1 MERSPSGVA
10 SPSGPDSIAEAA
22 LVGKFILGAIFGGV
36 VVTGGLVIGAALF
49 PPPHGTDA
57 ANANAS
63 PEASALVEAP
73 EPVATPQPA
82 PEAEAATVET
92 TPEPAAAEVETAAK
106 PEPSE
111 PTAAAE
117 PTTAPEPTA
126 ASEATAAPEATTA
139 PEAAPAVTDATP
151 ADSPVTEA
159 APATGETASAESSA
173 DGSPASAPAPQAPAE
188 LAPAALPPA
197 ELLPAETAT
206 PAPVLAQSAPPEPP
220 APDLPGTLTLAE
232 APALALPDKPVQPPA
247 PVAGAAGTGAAGTG
261 AAGTGATVT
270 EVDASAPEPAPTPD
284 TLAEAPAP
292 TPQPDPEAPLTESVE
307 TELAELL
314 PEPQPP
320 AADPEVPVSD
330 PAPETEAEATDL
342 PGSATGEMPGTRP
355 AALPGTPL
363 APEAAEPA
371 PAASVITGRLP
382 RIGDAP
388 PAEPEPEIAEVAP
401 ADDRPIA
408 RFAAP
413 FENPDNKPL
422 VAILLIDSGAPDLDR
437 AGLAALPFPV
447 SFALDPLD
455 PATPG
460 HAALYRAA
468 GREVVMLVTGLPQ
481 GAQPSDVEVA
491 FQSMAQNLPEAVAVM
506 DLASGG
512 FQNDRP
518 LASLVVPVVQ
528 AQGRGLV
535 TWNAGLNAADQ
546 VARRA
551 DLAATTIFRDLAAGG
566 TDRFSL
572 RRTLER
578 VLFKAGQEGRVA
590 VATEATPEIVAGLL
604 EWSIEGRGATVA
616 LAPLTAIL
624 TVD

>member
-1 MERSPSGVA
+1 M
-10 SPSGPDSIAEAA
+10 
-22 LVGKFILGAIFGGV
+22 VGKFILGAIFGGV

-63 PEASALVEAP
+63 PTVSTPIEAP
-73 EPVATPQPA
+73 EPAAA
-82 PEAEAATVET
+82 PEPEAATVEAT
-92 TPEPAAAEVETAAK
+92 PEPAEVEPEPEVPAPAATPAPATPEPAAA
-106 PEPSE
+106 P
-111 PTAAAE
+111 
-117 PTTAPEPTA
+117 
-126 ASEATAAPEATTA
+126 EATAAPEPTS
-139 PEAAPAVTDATP
+139 AAEPTPAVTDATP
-151 ADSPVTEA
+151 AAPPVTEA
-159 APATGETASAESSA
+159 APATQGTAGAEPSA
-173 DGSPASAPAPQAPAE
+173 DGSPASAPAPQAPSE
-188 LAPAALPPA
+188 PAPAEPAPAEPPA
-197 ELLPAETAT
+197 SETPLAEI
-206 PAPVLAQSAPPEPP
+206 APPEPP
-220 APDLPGTLTLAE
+220 EPALPGAVTLAE
-232 APALALPDKPVQPPA
+232 TPAPALPAEPVQPPA
-247 PVAGAAGTGAAGTG
+247 PLAEAAANGAA
-261 AAGTGATVT
+261 VT
-270 EVDASAPEPAPTPD
+270 EVEASAPEPAPTPD

-292 TPQPDPEAPLTESVE
+292 MPQPAAEPVESAE
-307 TELAELL
+307 PELAELL

-320 AADPEVPVSD
+320 AADPEAPAHD
-330 PAPETEAEATDL
+330 PAPEPGTDATGL
-342 PGSATGEMPGTRP
+342 PGSAGNAMPGTRP
-355 AALPGTPL
+355 AALPGASP
-363 APEAAEPA
+363 APGAAEPA
-371 PAASVITGRLP
+371 PATGVITGRLP

-388 PAEPEPEIAEVAP
+388 PAEPEAEIAEAAP

-422 VAILLIDSGAPDLDR
+422 VAILLIDGGAPELDR

-455 PATPG
+455 PATPD
-460 HAALYRAA
+460 HAAIYRAA
-468 GREVVMLVTGLPQ
+468 GREVVMLATGLPQ

-506 DLASGG
+506 DLAGGG

-518 LASLVVPVVQ
+518 LASLVVPVIQ

-535 TWNAGLNAADQ
+535 TWDAGLNAADQ

-566 TDRFSL
+566 TDRFAL

-590 VATEATPEIVAGLL
+590 VATAATPELVAGLL
-604 EWSIEGRGATVA
+604 EWTIEGRGATVA
-616 LAPLTAIL
+616 LAPLTAVL

>member
-1 MERSPSGVA
+1 M
-10 SPSGPDSIAEAA
+10 
-22 LVGKFILGAIFGGV
+22 VGKFILGAIFGGV

-49 PPPHGTDA
+49 PPPHDTDA

-63 PEASALVEAP
+63 PAVSTLIEAP
-73 EPVATPQPA
+73 EPAAA
-82 PEAEAATVET
+82 PELEAATVEAA
-92 TPEPAAAEVETAAK
+92 PEPAAAEVE
-106 PEPSE
+106 
-111 PTAAAE
+111 AAAE
-117 PTTAPEPTA
+117 PEAPEPAAAPEPT
-126 ASEATAAPEATTA
+126 
-139 PEAAPAVTDATP
+139 PAVTDAPP
-151 ADSPVTEA
+151 AAPPVTEA
-159 APATGETASAESSA
+159 APATQETASAEPSA
-173 DGSPASAPAPQAPAE
+173 DGSPASAPAPQTPSEPAPSE
-188 LAPAALPPA
+188 PIPSEPAPTEPPA
-197 ELLPAETAT
+197 SET
-206 PAPVLAQSAPPEPP
+206 PLAGIAPPEPP
-220 APDLPGTLTLAE
+220 EPALPGAVTLAE
-232 APALALPDKPVQPPA
+232 TPAPALPAPALPAEPVQPPA
-247 PVAGAAGTGAAGTG
+247 PLAEAAANGAA
-261 AAGTGATVT
+261 VT
-270 EVDASAPEPAPTPD
+270 EVEASAPEPAPTPD

-292 TPQPDPEAPLTESVE
+292 TPEPAAETPMTESAE
-307 TELAELL
+307 PELAELL

-320 AADPEVPVSD
+320 AADPETPASD
-330 PAPETEAEATDL
+330 PAPEPGTDAAGL
-342 PGSATGEMPGTRP
+342 PGSASDAMPGTRP
-355 AALPGTPL
+355 AALPGTPP
-363 APEAAEPA
+363 APDAAEQA
-371 PAASVITGRLP
+371 PATGVITGRLP

-388 PAEPEPEIAEVAP
+388 PAKPEPESAEAAP

-413 FENPDNKPL
+413 FENTDDKPL
-422 VAILLIDSGAPDLDR
+422 VAILLIDGGAPELDR

-455 PATPG
+455 PATPD
-460 HAALYRAA
+460 HAAIYRAA
-468 GREVVMLVTGLPQ
+468 GREVVMLATGLPK

-506 DLASGG
+506 DLAAGG

-535 TWNAGLNAADQ
+535 TWDEGLNAADQ

-566 TDRFSL
+566 TDRFAL

-590 VATEATPEIVAGLL
+590 VATEATPELVAGLL
-604 EWSIEGRGATVA
+604 EWTIEGRGATVA
-616 LAPLTAIL
+616 LAPLTAVL